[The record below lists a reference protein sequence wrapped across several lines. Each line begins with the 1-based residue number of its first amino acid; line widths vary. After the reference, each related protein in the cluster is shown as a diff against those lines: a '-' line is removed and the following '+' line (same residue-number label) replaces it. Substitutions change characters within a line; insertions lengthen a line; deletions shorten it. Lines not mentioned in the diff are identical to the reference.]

1 MKKIILL
8 CAPLVLFF
16 SLFANAETK
25 KMGTRLWLSEGE
37 TEWSHCASDACGG
50 SLADAT
56 INGFSYTQYGDTTS
70 QLTYKDTKAKVLEI
84 FGDFSL
90 LVDDSVILSF
100 KLGVGSG
107 DGGSFRDKDWVMND
121 AGVQKT
127 FSDTLSDTRD
137 TEVSY
142 HVLDIGKTF
151 ERDKFSFKPFIGYMK
166 YEEEVNAYGLTYLE
180 DDLAYYGGGS
190 SGVASSYIDTKV
202 LKNEITWTGL
212 RIGTELEY
220 PIKEKS
226 ILIIN
231 AAYVHDAKA
240 DNDDSHVLRTG
251 AGDLGPAPNIFSDGK
266 GDGIMLDLI
275 LTHEQSSQLNF
286 DIGYRYWKFDVDSS
300 TTSFGPNHTI
310 AFPGRS
316 LYSERSG
323 LIMGVS
329 YKF

>member
-25 KMGTRLWLSEGE
+25 NIGTRLWLSSGE

-50 SLADAT
+50 SLADGT
-56 INGFSYTQYGDTTS
+56 LGGFAYTQLGDTTS
-70 QLTYKDTKAKVLEI
+70 KLTYEDTKAKVLEI

-90 LVDDSVILSF
+90 PADDSVILSF

-107 DGGSFRDKDWVMND
+107 DGGQQRDRDWVQND

-127 FSDTLSDTRD
+127 FSDTLSDIKD
-137 TEVSY
+137 NEVSY

-166 YEEEVNAYGLTYLE
+166 YEEELHGYGLFYQE
-180 DDLAYYGGGS
+180 DDLGYYNNGAAGTD
-190 SGVASSYIDTKV
+190 ATLIDKKV
-202 LKNEITWTGL
+202 FINKITWTGL

-240 DNDDSHVLRTG
+240 DNDDSHVLRT
-251 AGDLGPAPNIFSDGK
+251 AANDLGPAPNIFSDGK